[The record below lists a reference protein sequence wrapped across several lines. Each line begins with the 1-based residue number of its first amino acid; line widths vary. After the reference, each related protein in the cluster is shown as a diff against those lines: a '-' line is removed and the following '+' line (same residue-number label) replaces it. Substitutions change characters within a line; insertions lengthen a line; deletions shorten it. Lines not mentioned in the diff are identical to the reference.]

1 MNMWSDWR
9 RRMKRAEGWDG
20 PSRGDPSRG
29 DPIRGDPEIASLK
42 GVFHSAAREDL
53 EIGERIW
60 RNLRPCLHALED
72 FPLSPAS
79 LWGALAAAGP
89 RFALGAACACL
100 IAAGAF
106 LSLPARPDGLDLPAR
121 SARTARSAHTAR
133 SGDVPRAQVAALA
146 PPPAIAEAPATPE
159 EYPVQ
164 ALQAS
169 SGDDLLQ
176 FIAYGAPPR

>member
-1 MNMWSDWR
+1 MSRWSDWR
-9 RRMKRAEGWDG
+9 RRMKRAEDWEA
-20 PSRGDPSRG
+20 PR
-29 DPIRGDPEIASLK
+29 RGDPEITSLK
-42 GVFHSAAREDL
+42 GLLRSARREDP
-53 EIGERIW
+53 EAGKRIW
-60 RNLRPCLHALED
+60 RNLRPRLHALED
-72 FPLSPAS
+72 SPFSPAS
-79 LWGALAAAGP
+79 LWGALAATGP

-106 LSLPARPDGLDLPAR
+106 LSLPATLPGEGP
-121 SARTARSAHTAR
+121 RT
-133 SGDVPRAQVAALA
+133 QVAALA

-164 ALQAS
+164 ALQVN

>member
-1 MNMWSDWR
+1 MSRWSDWR
-9 RRMKRAEGWDG
+9 RRMKRAEGWDD
-20 PSRGDPSRG
+20 PNRDDPSR
-29 DPIRGDPEIASLK
+29 DDPEIASLK
-42 GVFHSAAREDL
+42 GVFLSARREDP

-60 RNLRPCLHALED
+60 RHLQPRLHALGD
-72 FPLSPAS
+72 SPLSPAS

-89 RFALGAACACL
+89 RFAMGAACACL

-106 LSLPARPDGLDLPAR
+106 LSLPARPDLPAR
-121 SARTARSAHTAR
+121 PAR
-133 SGDVPRAQVAALA
+133 SGEGPRTQVAALA

>member
-1 MNMWSDWR
+1 MSRWSDWR
-9 RRMKRAEGWDG
+9 RRMKRTEDWD
-20 PSRGDPSRG
+20 DPGREAPG
-29 DPIRGDPEIASLK
+29 RDDPNREASEIASLK
-42 GVFHSAAREDL
+42 GLFHAAAGEDP
-53 EIGERIW
+53 EAGKRIW
-60 RNLRPCLHALED
+60 RNLRTRLHALED
-72 FPLSPAS
+72 SPFSPAS

-89 RFALGAACACL
+89 RFAMGAACACL

-106 LSLPARPDGLDLPAR
+106 LSRPAEGP
-121 SARTARSAHTAR
+121 RT
-133 SGDVPRAQVAALA
+133 QVAALA
-146 PPPAIAEAPATPE
+146 PPPTLSEAPATPE

>member
-1 MNMWSDWR
+1 MSRWSDWR
-9 RRMKRAEGWDG
+9 RRMKRAEAWDAPG
-20 PSRGDPSRG
+20 
-29 DPIRGDPEIASLK
+29 RGDPEITSLK
-42 GVFHSAAREDL
+42 GLLRSARRVDPEA
-53 EIGERIW
+53 GKRIW
-60 RNLRPCLHALED
+60 RNLRPRLHALED
-72 FPLSPAS
+72 SPFSPAS

-106 LSLPARPDGLDLPAR
+106 LSLPALPAR
-121 SARTARSAHTAR
+121 SAP
-133 SGDVPRAQVAALA
+133 SGGAPRAQVAALA

-159 EYPVQ
+159 EYPFQ

>member
-1 MNMWSDWR
+1 
-9 RRMKRAEGWDG
+9 MKRTEDWD
-20 PSRGDPSRG
+20 DPNREAS
-29 DPIRGDPEIASLK
+29 EIASLK
-42 GVFHSAAREDL
+42 GLFHAAAGEDP
-53 EIGERIW
+53 EAGKRIW
-60 RNLRPCLHALED
+60 RNLRPRLHALED
-72 FPLSPAS
+72 SPFSPAS

-106 LSLPARPDGLDLPAR
+106 LSLPDARPGDGP
-121 SARTARSAHTAR
+121 RT
-133 SGDVPRAQVAALA
+133 QVAALA
-146 PPPAIAEAPATPE
+146 PPAAIAEAPATPE

-164 ALQAS
+164 ALQAN

>member
-1 MNMWSDWR
+1 MSRWSDWR

-20 PSRGDPSRG
+20 PR
-29 DPIRGDPEIASLK
+29 RGDPEIASLK
-42 GVFHSAAREDL
+42 GVFLSAAREDQ
-53 EIGERIW
+53 EIGNRIW
-60 RNLRPCLHALED
+60 RNLRPRLHALED
-72 FPLSPAS
+72 SPFSPAS

-106 LSLPARPDGLDLPAR
+106 LSLPARPDLPAR
-121 SARTARSAHTAR
+121 SGGGPKT
-133 SGDVPRAQVAALA
+133 QVAALA

-164 ALQAS
+164 ALQAN

>member
-1 MNMWSDWR
+1 MSRWSDWR
-9 RRMKRAEGWDG
+9 RRLKRAEDWEA
-20 PSRGDPSRG
+20 PR
-29 DPIRGDPEIASLK
+29 RGDPEITSLK
-42 GVFHSAAREDL
+42 GVFQSAAREDP
-53 EIGERIW
+53 EAGKRIW
-60 RNLRPCLHALED
+60 RNLRPRLHALED
-72 FPLSPAS
+72 SPFSPAS

-106 LSLPARPDGLDLPAR
+106 LSLPARPALPAR
-121 SARTARSAHTAR
+121 SAPSGGAPRT
-133 SGDVPRAQVAALA
+133 QVAALA

-159 EYPVQ
+159 EYPFQ
-164 ALQAS
+164 ALQVN